1 MWVKPEWAQVEVA
14 LQTAHPDPAA
24 WGLALVDI
32 ARHAAKAYALNG
44 TLQED
49 AALAR
54 IKQAFDAEWSS
65 PTYVPTGRL
74 VE

>member
-1 MWVKPEWAQVEVA
+1 MWVKPEWAKVEVT

-24 WGLALVDI
+24 WGIALVDL

-44 TLQED
+44 KLAED

-74 VE
+74 AE